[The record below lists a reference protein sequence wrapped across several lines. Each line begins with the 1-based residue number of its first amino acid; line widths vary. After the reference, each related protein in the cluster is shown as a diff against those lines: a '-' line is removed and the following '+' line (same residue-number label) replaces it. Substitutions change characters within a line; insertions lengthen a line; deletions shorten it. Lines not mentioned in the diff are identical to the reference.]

1 MTLRARP
8 LQRPPRTLGHA
19 RDVLALV
26 ALSLTAC
33 SSSGSGSV
41 SSTTSAAQRPG
52 SVPPLITSVPPT
64 SDVCALGEPAYVRSG
79 LFARLPP
86 EATLDLSSTADE
98 VPHAEAGATLS
109 IAGATV
115 EIWRA
120 LQYGPD
126 AVPGAAGRLDNGASV
141 FVRADDPVERA
152 CLLAG
157 LRYDPSQ
164 DVD

>member
-1 MTLRARP
+1 MQP
-8 LQRPPRTLGHA
+8 SP
-19 RDVLALV
+19 D
-26 ALSLTAC
+26 AC
-33 SSSGSGSV
+33 G
-41 SSTTSAAQRPG
+41 
-52 SVPPLITSVPPT
+52 
-64 SDVCALGEPAYVRSG
+64 LGEEVYVRSG

-86 EATLDLSSTADE
+86 GSTLNLSSTADE
-98 VPHAEAGATLS
+98 VPHAEAGGTLS

-126 AVPGAAGRLDNGASV
+126 AVSHVAGRTDNGVSV
-141 FVRADDPVERA
+141 FVRAADPVEQA

-157 LRYDPSQ
+157 LRYDPSR